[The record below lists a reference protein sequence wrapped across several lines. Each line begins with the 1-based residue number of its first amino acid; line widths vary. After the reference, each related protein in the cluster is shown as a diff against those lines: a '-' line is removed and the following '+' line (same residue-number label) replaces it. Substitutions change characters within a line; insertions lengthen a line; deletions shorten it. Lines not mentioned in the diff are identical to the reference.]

1 MVAAVGTRISDFC
14 RALWGPLVSR
24 AAAYNRPVPAQNPHE
39 ELKDR
44 LGAFSLFQGL
54 AGETLALL
62 AGASRRRECAPGEVV
77 FMEGEPTQGLY
88 ILESGW
94 VRVVK
99 TSEQGREQV
108 LQFVG
113 PGEAFNTV
121 RIFTRGLSPATAV
134 ALEPSTAWLVPREII
149 LRLLQERP
157 EFAQRVLENMAERML
172 HLAGLVAD
180 LSLRTVSERLADL
193 ILAQAEGGVLNRPKW
208 FTIAELAARLGTVP
222 DVVQRA
228 IGKFQSDGLLDV
240 SRREIRV
247 LDEAGLRQL
256 ARR

>member
-1 MVAAVGTRISDFC
+1 
-14 RALWGPLVSR
+14 
-24 AAAYNRPVPAQNPHE
+24 
-39 ELKDR
+39 
-44 LGAFSLFQGL
+44 
-54 AGETLALL
+54 
-62 AGASRRRECAPGEVV
+62 
-77 FMEGEPTQGLY
+77 MEGELAEGLY
-88 ILESGW
+88 VLESGW

-121 RIFTRGLSPATAV
+121 VIFTRGLSPATAV
-134 ALEPSTAWLVPREII
+134 ALEPSAVWLIPRETI
-149 LRLLQERP
+149 LRLLRERP
-157 EFAQRVLENMAERML
+157 EFARRVLENMADRML
-172 HLAGLVAD
+172 HLVGLVAD

-193 ILAQAEGGVLNRPKW
+193 ILQQAEGGVLNRPKW

-228 IGKFQSDGLLDV
+228 IGKFQSDGLVDV
-240 SRREIRV
+240 SRREIRI

-256 ARR
+256 ARH

>member
-1 MVAAVGTRISDFC
+1 MVPGGCGVY
-14 RALWGPLVSR
+14 
-24 AAAYNRPVPAQNPHE
+24 AYAWRVPAQHAPHE
-39 ELKDR
+39 LKER
-44 LGAFSLFQGL
+44 LATFALFRGL
-54 AGETLALL
+54 DEGILAIL
-62 AGASRRRECAPGEVV
+62 AADSRRRDYAPGEVV
-77 FMEGEPTQGLY
+77 FTEGEPAEGLY
-88 ILESGW
+88 VLESGW
-94 VRVVK
+94 VRAVK

-121 RIFTRGLSPATAV
+121 SIFTRGLSPATAV
-134 ALEPSTAWLVPREII
+134 ALEPSTAWLVPRETV
-149 LRLLQERP
+149 LRLLRERP

-172 HLAGLVAD
+172 HLVSLVAD
-180 LSLRTVSERLADL
+180 LSLRTVSGRLADL
-193 ILAQAEGGVLNRPKW
+193 ILSQAQDGVLNRPKW

-247 LDEAGLRQL
+247 LDEAGLQQL

>member
-1 MVAAVGTRISDFC
+1 MGLTVGAGATRI
-14 RALWGPLVSR
+14 
-24 AAAYNRPVPAQNPHE
+24 RPVYDSLMHGG
-39 ELKDR
+39 DR
-44 LGAFSLFQGL
+44 LDDLRARLAASSLFQGL
-54 AGETLALL
+54 DESTLSFL
-62 AGASRRRECAPGEVV
+62 AAESHRQTYLAGEVV
-77 FMEGEPTQGLY
+77 LTEGSLADGLY
-88 ILESGW
+88 VLESGW

-121 RIFTRGLSPATAV
+121 AIFTKGLSPATAV
-134 ALEPSTAWLVPREII
+134 ALEPSTAWVVPREVI
-149 LRLLQERP
+149 LGLLREQP
-157 EFAQRVLENMAERML
+157 DFAQHVLENMAERML
-172 HLAGLVAD
+172 HLVALVAD

-193 ILAQAEGGVLNRPKW
+193 ILAQAENGVLNRPKW

-228 IGKFQSDGLLDV
+228 IGKFQSDGLVDV

-247 LDEAGLRQL
+247 LDETGLRQL
-256 ARR
+256 AHR

>member
-1 MVAAVGTRISDFC
+1 MAT
-14 RALWGPLVSR
+14 
-24 AAAYNRPVPAQNPHE
+24 
-39 ELKDR
+39 
-44 LGAFSLFQGL
+44 FSLFQGL
-54 AGETLALL
+54 DRETLALL
-62 AGASRRRECAPGEVV
+62 VSDSRRRDYAPGEVV
-77 FMEGEPTQGLY
+77 FVEGEPAEGLY
-88 ILESGW
+88 VLESGW
-94 VRVVK
+94 VRAVK

-121 RIFTRGLSPATAV
+121 AIFARGLSPATAV
-134 ALEPSTAWLVPREII
+134 ALEPSTAWVIPRESI

-157 EFAQRVLENMAERML
+157 EFARRVLENMAERML
-172 HLAGLVAD
+172 HLVGLVAD

-193 ILAQAEGGVLNRPKW
+193 ILAQAEDGVLNRPKW

-228 IGKFQSDGLLDV
+228 IGKFQSDGLVDV

-247 LDEAGLRQL
+247 IDEPALRRL
-256 ARR
+256 AHR